1 MSQYDP
7 KSIEK
12 QIFSAWQKGGYFK
25 QNPGTGKSY
34 VITIPPPNVTG
45 SLHMG
50 HALNNTIQDVL
61 IRKNRMAGRPT
72 RWVTGTDHAGIA
84 TQNKVEQK
92 LAKEGL
98 TRFDIGREAFI
109 DKCWEWRAEHG
120 NQIINQLKAMGCSCD
135 YDDEW
140 FTMDPSYQQAVRKV
154 FVDWYNDGLIY
165 RGNRII
171 NWCPRCTT
179 ALSDIEVEHE
189 DRDGKLYHIRYP
201 VLNRGECASEA
212 FISHSRDFA
221 RHATNENH
229 IYESSTAQNGAEA
242 SVSEAEDVQYIT
254 IATTRPETMLGDV
267 AVAVHPE
274 DARYASLIGASVRL
288 PLMDRFIPII
298 ADDYVDPEF
307 GTGALKITPAHDAND
322 FEVGQRHN
330 LPQPNIFNEEAV
342 VTAEGGIYE
351 GLSREGARE
360 KIVADLQAGGYLVEI
375 EDHPHSVGVCYRCA
389 TAIEPWL
396 SEQWFVDMK
405 PLAEPAIKVVRDE
418 QVKFHPK
425 RWENVYFHWMENIR
439 DWCISRQLWWGHRI
453 PVFYCDSCDWMVASE
468 EDLTACSECAA
479 AVRQDEDVLD
489 TWFSS
494 QIWPFAVLGWPS
506 EGAVHASEPSVLR
519 SREQARVAPHESLSY
534 APSIPQNNE
543 QAGHASELAR
553 NYPTNT
559 LSTAPDILFLWVAR
573 MIMSGLYFVDDI
585 PFEDVIIHPTVFNKE
600 GRRMSKS
607 LGTGVDPL
615 DLMEH
620 YGADGMR
627 FGLMLQV
634 TGVQD
639 MKFDEEKLLSSR
651 NFANKIW
658 NAARFVLL
666 HTEDYKGA
674 DQRDGQAPPQSEALA
689 DRWILSRLAYLTDKV
704 STGIDSF
711 EFGEVSREL
720 YSFFWSEFCDWYIE
734 LAKSRLNGSPE
745 ERASVQAVLVF
756 VLDNAL
762 RLLHPMMP
770 YISEEIWQKLPAN
783 SAVSGAT
790 NGANGASLIVA
801 SWPDAADF
809 AELRDAEA
817 ERRIELLKAIVTAA
831 RSTRARY
838 GLSPKEVLTAVVNT
852 SDAETADTLAELASM
867 ISSVAK
873 LNSLDAGVGR
883 AKPANA
889 SATVAAGLEVYIPLE
904 GLVDFEAEAARLRK
918 EHDKVAKDLARLDKK
933 LANEGFLAKAAPE
946 IIEKDRAKAA
956 DLREAL
962 AQLTAQLEA

>member
-7 KSIEK
+7 KTIEG
-12 QIFSAWQKGGYFK
+12 QIFSAWQEGGYFK
-25 QNPGTGKSY
+25 QGKGTGKSY

-72 RWVTGTDHAGIA
+72 RWVVGTDHAGIA

-98 TRFDIGREAFI
+98 TRFDIGRETFI

-120 NQIINQLKAMGCSCD
+120 SQIINQLKAMGCSCD

-189 DRDGKLYHIRYP
+189 DQDGKLYHIRYHI
-201 VLNRGECASEA
+201 AEA
-212 FISHSRDFA
+212 
-221 RHATNENH
+221 E
-229 IYESSTAQNGAEA
+229 GAE
-242 SVSEAEDVQYIT
+242 SDQYIT

-274 DARYASLIGASVRL
+274 DARYGDLVGKSVRL
-288 PLMDRFIPII
+288 PLMNRLIPVI

-322 FEVGQRHN
+322 FEIGQRHN
-330 LPQPNIFNEEAV
+330 LPQPNIFDEEAV
-342 VTAEGGIYE
+342 VTAEGGAYE
-351 GLSREGARE
+351 GLLREDARE
-360 KIVADLQAGGYLVEI
+360 KVVADLQAGDYLVEI

-405 PLAEPAIKVVRDE
+405 PLAELAIKVVRDE

-453 PVFYCDSCDWMVASE
+453 PVFYCDSCDWVAASE
-468 EDLTACSECAA
+468 EDLTICPECTA

-494 QIWPFAVLGWPS
+494 QIWPQAVLGWPS
-506 EGAVHASEPSVLR
+506 EDSP
-519 SREQARVAPHESLSY
+519 
-534 APSIPQNNE
+534 
-543 QAGHASELAR
+543 ELAR

-573 MIMSGLYFVDDI
+573 MIMSGLYFIDDI
-585 PFEDVIIHPTVFNKE
+585 PFDDVIIHPTVFNKE

-658 NAARFVLL
+658 NASRFVLL
-666 HTEDYKGA
+666 NIEDFKG
-674 DQRDGQAPPQSEALA
+674 DGQTPPQSEALA
-689 DRWILSRLAYLTDKV
+689 DRWILSRLAYLTDRV
-704 STGIDSF
+704 STGVDSF

-734 LAKSRLNGSPE
+734 FAKSRLNGSPE
-745 ERASVQAVLVF
+745 ERATVQGVLLF

-790 NGANGASLIVA
+790 NGASGASLIVA
-801 SWPDAADF
+801 QWPKAADF
-809 AELRDAEA
+809 TKLRDADA
-817 ERRIELLKAIVTAA
+817 ERRIELLKAVVTAA

-838 GLSPKEVLTAVVNT
+838 GLSPKEELQAVVNT
-852 SDAETADTLAELASM
+852 PDDETASTLTELAPM
-867 ISSVAK
+867 ISSVAR
-873 LNSLDAGVGR
+873 LSSLDAGVGR

-889 SATVAAGLEVYIPLE
+889 SATVAAGLEVFIPLE
-904 GLVDFEAEAARLRK
+904 GLVDFEAEIARLRK
-918 EHDKVAKDLARLDKK
+918 ERDKVAKDFERLEKK
-933 LANEGFLAKAAPE
+933 LSNEGFLAKAAPE

-962 AQLTAQLEA
+962 AQLEAQLAE